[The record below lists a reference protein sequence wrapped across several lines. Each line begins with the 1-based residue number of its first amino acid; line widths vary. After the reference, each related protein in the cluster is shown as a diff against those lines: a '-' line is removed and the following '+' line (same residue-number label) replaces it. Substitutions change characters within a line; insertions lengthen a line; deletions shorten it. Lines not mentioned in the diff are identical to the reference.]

1 MPEIQLAD
9 AQQQIGAN
17 IRRLRGEQLT
27 QQALADRLGMSVQY
41 LSRIER
47 GDVNLTIKMIVR
59 LANALEARLSDLTRS
74 THVRPPK
81 PGRPKKR
88 RTTRT
93 A

>member
-1 MPEIQLAD
+1 MPEIQVAEVRL
-9 AQQQIGAN
+9 QIGAN
-17 IRRLRGEQLT
+17 IRRLRGERLT

-47 GDVNLTIKMIVR
+47 GGVNLTIDTIVR
-59 LANALEARLSDLTRS
+59 LANALEARFSDLTRS
-74 THVRPPK
+74 THVRPVK

-93 A
+93 P